1 MTSWSPPES
10 HQSNGIAERKIR
22 TLETLARACLN
33 TAPAVLPMT
42 KLYQFAIK
50 YSNHCSNILL
60 AGYKDFTGKS
70 PNLRKLMPWGSLIVV
85 ENLEQQPAYRSVN
98 GKQGFYSTKRDKIF
112 ENPGIHA
119 FFMGISPNNVGIQA
133 WTENSGLL
141 IRRHAKLVKPQPVS
155 RVKSTTANLDPFLIC
170 EPQSREVDDANL
182 EDGAGPVYR
191 DLAKARSHIPH
202 EPDSDTSSDEFLD
215 GTTDDVYEAVK
226 TRSRAAQSS
235 DLHINLKKPNSIR
248 RIPDPVATRTSMR
261 LRPRETNYGTSFKRD
276 HRKALA
282 NMQASLPDTGLF
294 PQESVPAN
302 KLKRLNESL
311 EFVQDSLITPLTY
324 KQAIKLPES
333 KLWLEAVNR
342 EHQSLIKSGTMI
354 VVDRPTTRQVI
365 PLKPVFKIKRD
376 NVGRVEK
383 FKCRYVAKGFY
394 QVAGEDF
401 FEVRAPVVTPV
412 SLRIFLAIAA
422 ANHYFI
428 KQYDME
434 TAFLHADLEEEV
446 FVEIPKEFNIHGFDK
461 VWKLLK
467 SLYGLRQAP
476 RYWSKLLCRF
486 FASEGFVQ
494 CLIDEC
500 LFVKESTDGKPII
513 IVFHVDD
520 IKVGAPKL
528 TDIEYLFKAMIAY
541 GLKAKHISDP
551 KLFLQMNVSYNQDQ
565 GIFHLGQETYINSIV
580 TNLRKGLNLSRDL
593 KTPMETSFK
602 VDQPASEMLLPENSY
617 RKHIGELTYV
627 VSQTRPDAAC
637 AVNMLAQASQDP
649 RKCHRK
655 AALRVYSYLDFT
667 KHYRLTFGNITN
679 KNLEAFVDVSHAPE
693 KKHSREGL
701 ILFFNGSPIDWVS
714 KKQTGVST
722 ASTEGEYKALTLA
735 CHRVI
740 AAKTTLEHMGVE
752 VSLPIP
758 IYCDNTGAIIMS
770 DHPTAKSRH
779 IFIHFHYVRE
789 LVELG
794 IVRIEYISTHDQIAD
809 ILTKPLPV
817 HAHEK
822 LCASIFANQL

>member
-1 MTSWSPPES
+1 
-10 HQSNGIAERKIR
+10 
-22 TLETLARACLN
+22 
-33 TAPAVLPMT
+33 
-42 KLYQFAIK
+42 
-50 YSNHCSNILL
+50 
-60 AGYKDFTGKS
+60 
-70 PNLRKLMPWGSLIVV
+70 
-85 ENLEQQPAYRSVN
+85 
-98 GKQGFYSTKRDKIF
+98 
-112 ENPGIHA
+112 
-119 FFMGISPNNVGIQA
+119 
-133 WTENSGLL
+133 
-141 IRRHAKLVKPQPVS
+141 
-155 RVKSTTANLDPFLIC
+155 
-170 EPQSREVDDANL
+170 
-182 EDGAGPVYR
+182 VYR
-191 DLAKARSHIPH
+191 DLTKARSHIPH
-202 EPDSDTSSDEFLD
+202 ESDSDSSEDEFLD
-215 GTTDDVYEAVK
+215 GNTDDIYESVR
-226 TRSRAAQSS
+226 TRARHAKSS
-235 DLHINLKKPNSIR
+235 DLTLNLRKPSTLR
-248 RIPDPVATRTSMR
+248 RNPVPVVHRTTMK
-261 LRPRETNYGTSFKRD
+261 LRPRETQNYGTSFKRES
-276 HRKALA
+276 RKALA
-282 NMQASLPDTGLF
+282 NMQAVMPNTGLF
-294 PQESVPAN
+294 PTQKVDPIN
-302 KLKRLNESL
+302 NLKRSNESL
-311 EFVQDSLITPLTY
+311 DFVQDSLITPLTY
-324 KQAIKLPES
+324 NQAIKLPES

-342 EHQSLIKSGTMI
+342 EHQSLVKSGTMI
-354 VVDRPTTRQVI
+354 VVERPPNRRII

-376 NVGRVEK
+376 NVGRVDK
-383 FKCRYVAKGFY
+383 FKCRYVAKGFW

-401 FEVRAPVVTPV
+401 FEVRAPVVTSV
-412 SLRIFLAIAA
+412 SLRIFLTIAA
-422 ANHYFI
+422 SNHYFI

-446 FVEIPKEFNIHGFDK
+446 FVEIPKEFNTQGATK

-486 FASEGFVQ
+486 FASQGFVQ

-500 LFVKESTDGKPII
+500 LFVKENPSGKPII

-520 IKVGAPKL
+520 IKVGAPAL

-551 KLFLQMNVSYNQDQ
+551 KLFLQMNVSYDKEK
-565 GIFHLGQETYINSIV
+565 GIFSLGQETYINSIV
-580 TNLRKGLNLSRDL
+580 TNIRKGLSLGRDV
-593 KTPMETSFK
+593 KTPMETGFK
-602 VDQPASEMLLPENSY
+602 VEQLSSEKLSLDNSY

-655 AALRVYSYLDFT
+655 AALRVYSYLEHT
-667 KHYRLTFGNITN
+667 KHFRLTFGNITD

-735 CHRVI
+735 CHRLI

-752 VSLPIP
+752 VKLPMP

-789 LVELG
+789 LVEWG
-794 IVRIEYISTHDQIAD
+794 IVQIIYVNTHEQIAD

-817 HAHEK
+817 HAHTK
-822 LCASIFANQL
+822 LCSSLFTNQL